1 MDDSEGRPGAGTPPV
16 PPVPSPDR
24 PGTVAFLLMAAGRR
38 LRAEVEAALAADGS
52 SLRHVSAL
60 GHLSREP
67 GLSYSELGRRAG
79 VTAQS
84 MQATVRR
91 LEELGAIE
99 RRTAPGRG
107 RTADLHVTD
116 TGRRMVEAGHRAVAD
131 AEERLL
137 GTVPAELAAAVA
149 DLLLPLLDPRR

>member
-1 MDDSEGRPGAGTPPV
+1 MRVDDTEGRP
-16 PPVPSPDR
+16 PSPPTGQ
-24 PGTVAFLLMAAGRR
+24 PGTLAFLLMAAGRR
-38 LRAEVEAALAADGS
+38 IRADVEAALAADGS
-52 SLRHVSAL
+52 SLRNVSAL

-107 RTADLHVTD
+107 RSAELHLTD
-116 TGRRMVEAGHRAVAD
+116 VGRRLVEAGHRAVAD
-131 AEERLL
+131 VERRRL
-137 GTVPAELAAAVA
+137 GRIPAGQAAQLSAA
-149 DLLLPLLDPRR
+149 LLPLLDPRQR